1 MLLVE
6 IAMETTYHKIHPVVY
21 TWCFIQLMFQNI
33 FGLLQ
38 FNFLKNKFSL
48 IFGWIQLQSKLNLTK
63 SKFSSRKFNKNKFNS
78 TSYTKIQ
85 FKRTGTKWDITI
97 YFDNDLFK

>member
-1 MLLVE
+1 
-6 IAMETTYHKIHPVVY
+6 
-21 TWCFIQLMFQNI
+21 MFQNK

-48 IFGWIQLQSKLNLTK
+48 IFGLVQQQSKLNLTK

-78 TSYTKIQ
+78 APYTKIQ
-85 FKRTGTKWDITI
+85 FKRIGTK
-97 YFDNDLFK
+97 